1 MSQSD
6 WPEEGRGPDHA
17 HRSGQRPPD
26 DWSDQPSGPP
36 SGMSGGMKAC
46 LIIVCILG
54 FCCILC
60 CGVVGYLGYN
70 MRPQISEAPADIN
83 AARDEIATMNIP
95 AGLVPKNSVKMD
107 NMFISMIMVEYEN
120 PGHASLFMMQ
130 MRPKM
135 GGNDATG
142 PWKQQF
148 EQNRVTHSNIG
159 EMKNAKMETK
169 QIKIKGHEYTF
180 TFTKGEGEGPV
191 FGNRR
196 FGRPV
201 RGKGADGKAKEGKA
215 KEGKVNEG
223 KAGKGED
230 AEPEGAEK
238 KPAKMTQREEISG
251 QFEGK
256 NGFAVINIDFDDTYK
271 EADFIKM
278 LESIQ

>member
-6 WPEEGRGPDHA
+6 WPEEGRRPDHA
-17 HRSGQRPPD
+17 NRSGQRPPD
-26 DWSDQPSGPP
+26 DWSDQPTGPP

-46 LIIVCILG
+46 LIIICIGG
-54 FCCILC
+54 FCCLLC

-70 MRPQISEAPADIN
+70 MRPQVSQAPADIN

-169 QIKIKGHEYTF
+169 QIKIKGREYSF

-201 RGKGADGKAKEGKA
+201 RGKGADGKAIERKA
-215 KEGKVNEG
+215 
-223 KAGKGED
+223 AKGEEA

-238 KPAKMTQREEISG
+238 KPAKMTQHEEIAG